1 MAAARPLTK
10 RELKRLFIVARAS
23 KNPTK
28 AEAIIQ
34 SGLSGLRANEI
45 ASITNAQVL
54 TDDALGIRETF
65 ILTATQS
72 KNKKTGHVF
81 LTSSAREAMK
91 RFLETSKKST
101 SPQLPFFESQMGG
114 GYSAN
119 SMVQFINKLL
129 KQASITTS
137 SHSLRK
143 TFASQLLRSG
153 ANLETIRSG
162 LRHSTLNQVHL
173 YCSNLHEDTATIIN
187 SVRF

>member
-10 RELKRLFIVARAS
+10 QELKRLLIVARGS

-28 AEAIIQ
+28 AEAILQ
-34 SGLSGLRANEI
+34 AGLSGLRANEI
-45 ASITNAQVL
+45 ASITNRQVL
-54 TDDALGIRETF
+54 TDNGVGIRETF
-65 ILTATQS
+65 ALSAAQS
-72 KNKKTGHVF
+72 KNKKTGHVW
-81 LTSSAREAMK
+81 LTSSAREAM
-91 RFLETSKKST
+91 RIYLETSKKHT
-101 SPQLPFFESQMGG
+101 DPDRPFFESQMGG

-129 KQASITTS
+129 TTASITTS

-153 ANLETIRSG
+153 ANLETIRQG
-162 LRHSTLNQVHL
+162 LRHSTYNQVHL
-173 YCSNLHEDTATIIN
+173 YCRGLHEDTASVIN